1 MFLSFAN
8 SGMFS
13 LARLMLAGLFCVS
26 LSATALGHGDRWPRC
41 RGADPDARIAGCT
54 EIIAQESWE
63 TKRNQIAAYINR
75 SGGYRAKGDLDRA
88 IADLDKALQLNAKS
102 HRALTE
108 RASIYHAKGDLDRAI
123 ADYNRVLRLDKNL
136 AAAYG
141 GRARAYLGKG
151 ELDKALADFGEAARL
166 DPQSASLYLDRAAI
180 YLAKSNLDQ
189 AIADYDKAIERDPKL
204 AVAHNNRGLAFS
216 AKGELDKAL
225 ADFDVA
231 LRLDPKFADAFLNR
245 ANVFREKHDL
255 ERARQDFQ
263 AALRLDP
270 KLASAKEAL
279 DDVIRLIAKS
289 TAPPTPTAPMAP
301 TTPKSGHAEGE
312 LISHSLPL
320 ITTVATAFGL
330 ALVLGFLAV
339 RIKLPALVG
348 YLLAGVLIGPF
359 TPGFVGDAEIA
370 RELAEIGVMLLMF
383 GVGLHF
389 SLDDLLEVQKI
400 ALPGAV
406 LQIAVATALGAGVAI
421 TWGWGLGGSL
431 VFGLALSVASTV
443 VLLRALEAHG
453 ALESMNGRIAV
464 GWLVVEDLVMVLVLV
479 LLPPLAGWLGGN
491 TPSRDESLWKTLGVT
506 LAEVSTFIVL
516 MLVVGRQVFPKL
528 LWAVARTGSRELFT
542 LCVVAA
548 AVSIAY
554 AAAKL
559 FGVSFAL
566 GAFFAGAVMR
576 ESEFSH
582 RAAEELLPLRDAFA
596 VLFFVSVGM
605 LFNPM
610 VLVEQPLRSLAV
622 VGIIVIGKSI
632 AAAALVLAFRY
643 PLTTAL
649 TVAASLAQIGEFSFI
664 LAGLGVGLGLL
675 PVEGQSLILAGAM
688 ISIAINPLLFAAA
701 EPLLAWIRSRS
712 ALTRRFER
720 PVDRLAELPTATDEK
735 YLSGQVVLVGY
746 GRVGRRIGEC
756 LAERDI
762 PFVVAEQNRELVERL
777 RTLRIA
783 AVLGDASDPA
793 VLIQAHIA
801 RASILV
807 VATPDT
813 FNVRQ
818 MLKIARTLNPR
829 IETVVRTH
837 NEEEAMLL
845 EQEEASA
852 VFFVEDE
859 LAKGMSHHVLERYG
873 KAFREAHA

>member
-1 MFLSFAN
+1 
-8 SGMFS
+8 MFS

-54 EIIAQESWE
+54 EIIARKSRE

-123 ADYNRVLRLDKNL
+123 ADYDRALRLDKNL

-141 GRARAYLGKG
+141 GRASAYLGKG
-151 ELDKALADFGEAARL
+151 ELAKALADFGEAVRL

-180 YLAKSNLDQ
+180 YLAKSNFDR

-204 AVAHNNRGLAFS
+204 AVAYNNRGLAFS
-216 AKGELDKAL
+216 AKGELAKAL
-225 ADFDVA
+225 ADFGEAV
-231 LRLDPKFADAFLNR
+231 RLDPKFADAFLNR
-245 ANVFREKHDL
+245 ANAFREKHDL
-255 ERARQDFQ
+255 ERARQDLQ

-289 TAPPTPTAPMAP
+289 TAPPTPAAPMAP

-339 RIKLPALVG
+339 MIKLPALVG

-443 VLLRALEAHG
+443 VLLRALEARG

-464 GWLVVEDLVMVLVLV
+464 GWLVVEDLAMVLVLV

-491 TPSRDESLWKTLGVT
+491 APDGRGESLWKTLGVT
-506 LAEVSTFIVL
+506 LAEISTFIVL
-516 MLVVGRQVFPKL
+516 MLMVGRQAFPKL

-582 RAAEELLPLRDAFA
+582 RAAEESLPLRDAFA

-605 LFNPM
+605 LFAPM
-610 VLVEQPLRSLAV
+610 VLVKQPLRSLAV

-649 TVAASLAQIGEFSFI
+649 TVSASLAQIGEFSFI

-688 ISIAINPLLFAAA
+688 ISIAINPLLFAAV
-701 EPLLAWIRSRS
+701 EPLLVWIRSRS

-801 RASILV
+801 RASMLV

-873 KAFREAHA
+873 KALRQAHA

>member
-1 MFLSFAN
+1 M

-54 EIIAQESWE
+54 EIIAQESRE

-75 SGGYRAKGDLDRA
+75 SGGYR
-88 IADLDKALQLNAKS
+88 
-102 HRALTE
+102 
-108 RASIYHAKGDLDRAI
+108 AKGDLDRAI

-180 YLAKSNLDQ
+180 YVAKSNLDQ

-270 KLASAKEAL
+270 KLASAKAL
-279 DDVIRLIAKS
+279 DDVIKLIAKS

-421 TWGWGLGGSL
+421 TWGWGLEDRWFSVWRCQL
-431 VFGLALSVASTV
+431 QALSCCF
-443 VLLRALEAHG
+443 
-453 ALESMNGRIAV
+453 GR
-464 GWLVVEDLVMVLVLV
+464 W
-479 LLPPLAGWLGGN
+479 P
-491 TPSRDESLWKTLGVT
+491 
-506 LAEVSTFIVL
+506 
-516 MLVVGRQVFPKL
+516 
-528 LWAVARTGSRELFT
+528 
-542 LCVVAA
+542 
-548 AVSIAY
+548 
-554 AAAKL
+554 
-559 FGVSFAL
+559 
-566 GAFFAGAVMR
+566 
-576 ESEFSH
+576 
-582 RAAEELLPLRDAFA
+582 
-596 VLFFVSVGM
+596 
-605 LFNPM
+605 
-610 VLVEQPLRSLAV
+610 
-622 VGIIVIGKSI
+622 
-632 AAAALVLAFRY
+632 
-643 PLTTAL
+643 
-649 TVAASLAQIGEFSFI
+649 
-664 LAGLGVGLGLL
+664 
-675 PVEGQSLILAGAM
+675 
-688 ISIAINPLLFAAA
+688 
-701 EPLLAWIRSRS
+701 
-712 ALTRRFER
+712 
-720 PVDRLAELPTATDEK
+720 
-735 YLSGQVVLVGY
+735 
-746 GRVGRRIGEC
+746 
-756 LAERDI
+756 
-762 PFVVAEQNRELVERL
+762 
-777 RTLRIA
+777 
-783 AVLGDASDPA
+783 
-793 VLIQAHIA
+793 
-801 RASILV
+801 
-807 VATPDT
+807 
-813 FNVRQ
+813 
-818 MLKIARTLNPR
+818 
-829 IETVVRTH
+829 
-837 NEEEAMLL
+837 
-845 EQEEASA
+845 
-852 VFFVEDE
+852 
-859 LAKGMSHHVLERYG
+859 
-873 KAFREAHA
+873 